1 MICTHSWCLWLL
13 PIFVNLVSCLLIYT
27 FTFNLL
33 RTIIFCLN
41 SFLMFVITS
50 YLCSFGVLLI
60 NLKLYIQFVKNYYIL
75 FEVLILWFSYTKE
88 CQQFEQGGH
97 DTKAFI
103 NLVIFLLSNF
113 LSLGIKMLWSTQE
126 TMGMTLFFV
135 IFSFIDSQL
144 VVSPFLF
151 PKVLKLDI
159 LKCLMFTKIFL
170 LHD

>member
-1 MICTHSWCLWLL
+1 
-13 PIFVNLVSCLLIYT
+13 
-27 FTFNLL
+27 
-33 RTIIFCLN
+33 
-41 SFLMFVITS
+41 
-50 YLCSFGVLLI
+50 
-60 NLKLYIQFVKNYYIL
+60 
-75 FEVLILWFSYTKE
+75 
-88 CQQFEQGGH
+88 
-97 DTKAFI
+97 
-103 NLVIFLLSNF
+103 
-113 LSLGIKMLWSTQE
+113 MLWNTQE